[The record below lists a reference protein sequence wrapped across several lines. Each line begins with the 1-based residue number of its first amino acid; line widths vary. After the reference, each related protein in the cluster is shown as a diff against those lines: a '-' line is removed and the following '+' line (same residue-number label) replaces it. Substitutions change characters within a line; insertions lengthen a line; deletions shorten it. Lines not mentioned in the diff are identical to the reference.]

1 MPLASDA
8 FHELCNMAL
17 MIPAFQCC
25 PGIKWDNDSELQSTH
40 SRISGSERSF
50 PLRSWEA
57 EAINQQG
64 RFCVFFVGHK
74 DDPNLFAACFVFL
87 QGLSGDVCNG
97 QRLDAQALFV
107 PEGLCEQ
114 FTVEAGPRP
123 WVSHVSLRIPI
134 LQ

>member
-1 MPLASDA
+1 MVLELSEIMTASCKA
-8 FHELCNMAL
+8 HTVGTLKVSVPSPYA
-17 MIPAFQCC
+17 
-25 PGIKWDNDSELQSTH
+25 PGRQRQLTD
-40 SRISGSERSF
+40 RVG
-50 PLRSWEA
+50 
-57 EAINQQG
+57 
-64 RFCVFFVGHK
+64 FFLGHK
-74 DDPNLFAACFVFL
+74 DDPNLFSTCFVFL
-87 QGLSGDVCNG
+87 LGLSRDVCNG

>member
-1 MPLASDA
+1 MTANYKARTIGTQEVSAPSPYA
-8 FHELCNMAL
+8 
-17 MIPAFQCC
+17 
-25 PGIKWDNDSELQSTH
+25 PGRQRQLTN
-40 SRISGSERSF
+40 RVGF
-50 PLRSWEA
+50 V
-57 EAINQQG
+57 
-64 RFCVFFVGHK
+64 FFFVGHK